1 MALSFCGDCWLK
13 AVIIVVYCFG
23 VVTAMARNLPK
34 FDNEIVRHV
43 IGYFPV
49 MPYIQVDFYV

>member
-1 MALSFCGDCWLK
+1 MLVMNGSSFNK
-13 AVIIVVYCFG
+13 AVIIVVYWFG
-23 VVTAMARNLPK
+23 LVTAMARNLPK

-49 MPYIQVDFYV
+49 MPYIQV